1 MRKRM
6 WCGVCT
12 EKKTHAEDKDG
23 LPYLTDHR
31 VSVDLSHVLSTI
43 LLLYWFD
50 VETPHGVVRVG
61 HGHTGI
67 VCDDVSVNCLY
78 SFRVCT
84 DPANLEKY
92 MIETK
97 LCYRILEVLKYISLC
112 NTFRSKLILW
122 NFQTNFPKT
131 PVTRQQWSV
140 RFCMHILGL

>member
-1 MRKRM
+1 M
-6 WCGVCT
+6 GVNKA
-12 EKKTHAEDKDG
+12 EKEKWEKGCDVACVQEKNKTHTEDKDG

-43 LLLYWFD
+43 LLLYCFD

-92 MIETK
+92 MIEIM
-97 LCYRILEVLKYISLC
+97 LQ
-112 NTFRSKLILW
+112 
-122 NFQTNFPKT
+122 NFGG
-131 PVTRQQWSV
+131 S
-140 RFCMHILGL
+140 